1 MTEQQDI
8 ALPAP
13 VLKRFS
19 VRMYYTY
26 CDEYEVVA
34 TDRQAAIDLADSWDS
49 QPADPTQ
56 RDPALDAVV
65 EQTSKNE
72 YVDHD
77 QTCVSELDE
86 HGNWIDED
94 Y

>member
-1 MTEQQDI
+1 MAEHDAQTV
-8 ALPAP
+8 PA
-13 VLKRFS
+13 LKRFS
-19 VRMYYTY
+19 VRMYSSYV
-26 CDEYEVVA
+26 DEYEVVA
-34 TDRQAAIDLADSWDS
+34 TDAQNAIDLADKWEC
-49 QPADPTQ
+49 QPLDPTQ

-86 HGNWIDED
+86 DGNWLDAE
-94 Y
+94 